1 MKKKE
6 GNNGELSVRR
16 PLRSS
21 SVRLVD
27 RIEHA
32 TPQSC
37 AAWRQVKRIFIHL
50 LPSVIGCGLCPRAWS
65 PQHFPPAPMFICVFF
80 IYVTQ
85 RVSVDSALPGWCGLE
100 GCCRNLFQ
108 VSRAAVSNLCHL
120 KNTSYTSGPC
130 FFFYSFKE
138 VLEFHPIRYTQLQLF
153 GIYLHAN
160 EPLRSFFRMKKG
172 VWISPWIF
180 LTVLFNK
187 AVLLFNTKNLIFL
200 KVFLKIKLKNKWNF
214 HYIIFLPF
222 FSTVEFAGSSS

>member
-1 MKKKE
+1 
-6 GNNGELSVRR
+6 
-16 PLRSS
+16 
-21 SVRLVD
+21 
-27 RIEHA
+27 
-32 TPQSC
+32 
-37 AAWRQVKRIFIHL
+37 
-50 LPSVIGCGLCPRAWS
+50 
-65 PQHFPPAPMFICVFF
+65 MFICVFF

-187 AVLLFNTKNLIFL
+187 AVLLFNNKESDFL
-200 KVFLKIKLKNKWNF
+200 KSIPKNKIKKQMEFSL
-214 HYIIFLPF
+214 HYFSSF
-222 FSTVEFAGSSS
+222 FFNC